1 MGSYSSAP
9 DHVKVL
15 VVAPRLVVRGTGEP
29 CRKGYDSG
37 TVTIPS
43 LETSILPGLPSPP
56 QSATQSPTNFSIGW
70 LLANA
75 SPSLQYRSLVDVAH
89 FDVQRAPKL
98 AALPYLTQ
106 QGLQLAMSQSSNGA
120 WGAGMLTVPKGPGV
134 VGAGTIPAYRRLLE
148 LGWDP
153 ESPTLAAT
161 RRLLFRL
168 LAEDEDPSY
177 LGELG
182 VAATDDILIR
192 RGRLMLREAAA
203 AALAQAGYESD
214 PRLRGAARRLVD
226 KLAGYLKSPLAQKP
240 FVRIGNQHVLP
251 AEVAAPSFHLLV
263 MLAHMPYFRGEHQEA
278 MDRLYTY
285 LSQPWP
291 RQTAVQQVGP
301 HLLEQPHLVLG
312 DLLPTR
318 NAMDA
323 DMPSSLAWL
332 EIMARL
338 GYLRRNEGWMRLV
351 DRLQDDRDR
360 HGVWRVPRSVV
371 MPAEVP
377 SWSWPTMPLTNT
389 ASADESIG
397 PDVTFRLGLIA
408 RLSGRGV
415 DLV

>member
-1 MGSYSSAP
+1 M
-9 DHVKVL
+9 
-15 VVAPRLVVRGTGEP
+15 TQ
-29 CRKGYDSG
+29 
-37 TVTIPS
+37 PS
-43 LETSILPGLPSPP
+43 LESSLLPSLLSTPANAP
-56 QSATQSPTNFSIGW
+56 QAPTNFSVAW
-70 LLANA
+70 LLENA
-75 SPSLQYRSLVDVAH
+75 SPSIQYRSLVDVARY
-89 FDVQRAPKL
+89 DVQRAPKL
-98 AALPYLTQ
+98 AGLPYLTQ
-106 QGLQLAMSQSSNGA
+106 QGLQIAMSQLSNGTWA
-120 WGAGMLTVPKGPGV
+120 AGMLTVPKGPGV
-134 VGAGTIPAYRRLLE
+134 AGVGTIPAYRRLLE

-168 LAEDEDPSY
+168 LAEDEDPNY
-177 LGELG
+177 LAEMQGE
-182 VAATDDILIR
+182 ATDDILVR
-192 RGRLMLREAAA
+192 RGRLILREAAA

-214 PRLRGAARRLVD
+214 PRLRGAARRMIDRLG
-226 KLAGYLKSPLAQKP
+226 AYLKLPLALKP
-240 FVRIGNQHVLP
+240 WIRIGNQHVLP
-251 AEVAAPSFHLLV
+251 PEVAAPSFH
-263 MLAHMPYFRGEHQEA
+263 MLAMLSYMPYFRSEHHEVI
-278 MDRLYTY
+278 DRLYTY

-301 HLLEQPHLVLG
+301 HLIEQPHFVMG

-332 EIMARL
+332 EMMARL
-338 GYLRRNEGWMRLV
+338 GFLRRNEGWMRLI

-377 SWSWPTMPLTNT
+377 AWSWPVMPLTNKG
-389 ASADESIG
+389 SAEENIG

-408 RLSGRGV
+408 RLSGRAV